1 LHRAGFE
8 PRTTNSSMGRIGIK
22 KQLEDVVIGK
32 NGDISLGDSTSK
44 ISLEKQKSL
53 LADQTKTN
61 PVMINSA
68 FENYDSLIPY
78 EDNQSVLQS
87 QKSSVLPN
95 SITLH

>member
-1 LHRAGFE
+1 
-8 PRTTNSSMGRIGIK
+8 
-22 KQLEDVVIGK
+22 LEDVANSK
-32 NGDISLGDSTSK
+32 SRDISLGDSTSK

-68 FENYDSLIPY
+68 FDNYDSLIPY
-78 EDNQSVLQS
+78 DDNQSVLQS
-87 QKSSVLPN
+87 QKNSVLPN

>member
-1 LHRAGFE
+1 
-8 PRTTNSSMGRIGIK
+8 M
-22 KQLEDVVIGK
+22 EDVANSK
-32 NGDISLGDSTSK
+32 SRDISLGDSTSK

-68 FENYDSLIPY
+68 FDNYDSLIPFD
-78 EDNQSVLQS
+78 DNQSVLQS
-87 QKSSVLPN
+87 QKNSVLPN